1 MKNIILLLLGCLA
14 MLNAVELNL
23 DLDNNGNVCLAGI
36 PASLPCGFTVKERIF
51 TKTEPEVVLKE
62 DLQNGTRQ
70 WEAAVFGGKTPDPGC
85 ELIAENGETFIRVGG
100 KGRYGHGVQP
110 KQVTA
115 VKPGCVCEISFKGRV
130 PNPESTFIVYL
141 KVYDAEGKDITDDIP
156 AGGGWSYSPFSHT
169 HCRYPISLT
178 TSNQWETVK
187 LIYPVPQRVH
197 GVRFSICQWRG
208 LHADC
213 AGYQLSCKGG
223 AVTREVVFDNKRQAF
238 SAGDLY
244 SMYESE
250 ADKLSLATIWRRG
263 KHGEW
268 TVHAVVMDKSQPP
281 KPRALDVEF
290 RLAMDCIGGKWHRLW
305 RDSRE
310 IKADQTYSLPATSVG
325 SHGVAPYP
333 FTSIEKNGVKLALGT
348 PFDKPAFEDRVVDG
362 NGIVSRTAIGLMPRD
377 GHAGGG
383 ELYLVVF
390 SFDGDWGFR
399 SAMKR
404 YNEIYGELFA
414 SRTKPLEEGTW
425 LWPIWPGALPEKPE
439 DFGLAFWEAPA
450 TMGSKEEIEK
460 GHAHGIRAFPYTEA
474 WGMRQEI
481 AKKPGTDEHISVAER
496 LAELKGWAENP
507 EEGKTWFDAP
517 RHIAAQAALNSL
529 PVKPDGEHPYAVDQ
543 YDKWFH
549 WWRTNSD
556 SRLPRPNRASLCW
569 EYTIGKNIDLVD
581 GVYLDSLDYTF
592 AVNYLNVR
600 PEHLAVMAETLI
612 YDSVTGV
619 PCADGIQ
626 HQVAFVRWL
635 AGHLHAR
642 GKMIFG
648 NVFGI
653 SHRFH
658 GASVDIFGSEVGSWG
673 GGSRDTVV
681 QDDDSCCM
689 KRFYAWHRPVCNLLQ
704 EGNYSR
710 PVPEVTAEQMLRY
723 CEHQLFYG
731 FYPGVSTI
739 GGEEKAG
746 YANWKRYF
754 GKTRQCERDR
764 ELFKTI
770 VPLVRRL
777 NAAGW
782 EPETMARCGQK
793 NIMVERYGDGRDGR
807 ELLFT
812 VRNESNKDIAEVE
825 LVVEADANELACLY
839 GDVELQ
845 KIGEKTWRMPLKAR
859 KTTVVMAK

>member
-1 MKNIILLLLGCLA
+1 
-14 MLNAVELNL
+14 MLNAAELKL
-23 DLDNNGNVCLAGI
+23 DFKENGEIHVTGVAAG
-36 PASLPCGFTVKERIF
+36 SLPGGFSVKERIF
-51 TKTEPEVVLKE
+51 EKSQAEVILRE
-62 DLQNGTRQ
+62 DFQKDERQ
-70 WEAAVFGGKTPDPGC
+70 WEAVMFGGKTPEPGC
-85 ELIAENGETFIRVGG
+85 QLMKENGETFVRVGG
-100 KGRYGHGVQP
+100 QERYGHGVQP
-110 KQVTA
+110 STVA
-115 VKPGCVCEISFKGRV
+115 SVMPGGICEISFKGRV

-141 KVYDAEGKDITDDIP
+141 KVYDAAGKDITDDIP
-156 AGGGWSYSPFSHT
+156 AGSGWTYSPFSHT
-169 HCRYPISLT
+169 HCRFPISLST
-178 TSNQWETVK
+178 NNQWETVK

-197 GVRFSICQWRG
+197 GLRFSICQWRG

-213 AGYQLSCKGG
+213 AEYQLTCTGG
-223 AVTREVVFDNKRQAF
+223 ATSRDVVFDERTQSLQADG
-238 SAGDLY
+238 SVKGV
-244 SMYESE
+244 SRSRES
-250 ADKLSLATIWRRG
+250 SLVLKSVWQRG
-263 KHGEW
+263 EHGEW
-268 TVHAVVMDKSQPP
+268 TVHAEIDDIHNPP

-290 RLAMDCIGGKWHRLW
+290 RLPVDCVGGKWHRLW
-305 RDSRE
+305 RDSKK
-310 IKADQTYSLPATSVG
+310 IDKGKIYSLQATSVG

-333 FTSIEKNGVKLALGT
+333 FTSVEKDGVKLALGT
-348 PFDKPAFEDRVVDG
+348 PFDKPVFEDRVVDE
-362 NGIVSRTAIGLMPRD
+362 NGIISSTAIGLLPRD
-377 GHAGGG
+377 GRGGHG
-383 ELYLVVF
+383 EVDLVVF
-390 SFDGDWGFR
+390 TFDGEWGFR

-404 YNEIYGELFA
+404 YYEIYGKLFA
-414 SRTKPLEEGTW
+414 SRTKPKAEGTW
-425 LWPIWPGALPEKPE
+425 LWPIWPGALPDNPE

-460 GHAHGIRAFPYTEA
+460 AHSHGIRAFPYTEA

-481 AKKPGTDEHISVAER
+481 AKKPGSEEHITVPER
-496 LAELKGWAENP
+496 LAELKGWAEHP

-529 PVKPDGEHPYAVDQ
+529 PVKPDGEHPFAVDQ

-556 SRLPRPNRASLCW
+556 PRLPQPNRASLCW
-569 EYTIGKNIDLVD
+569 DYTIGKNIDLVD
-581 GVYLDSLDYTF
+581 GVYLDSLDYAF

-600 PEHLAVMAETLI
+600 PGHLAVMTESLT

-626 HQVAFVRWL
+626 HQVAFVKWL
-635 AGHLHAR
+635 SERLHSK

-648 NVFGI
+648 NIFGI

-658 GASVDIFGSEVGSWG
+658 GASVDIYGSEVGSWG

-689 KRFYAWHRPVCNLLQ
+689 KRFYAYRRPVCNLLQ

-710 PVPEVTAEQMLRY
+710 PVSEVTAEQMLKY

-777 NAAGW
+777 NEAGW
-782 EPETMARCGQK
+782 EPETMARCNQK
-793 NIMVERYGDGRDGR
+793 NIMIERYGDGLDGR
-807 ELLFT
+807 ELMFT
-812 VRNESNKDIAEVE
+812 IRNESNKDVAEVE
-825 LVVEADANELACLY
+825 LVVECDANNLTCLY
-839 GDVELQ
+839 GDIAVT
-845 KIGEKTWRMPLKAR
+845 KIGEKTWRLPLKAR
-859 KTTVVMAK
+859 KTAVLLAK